1 MGDRNSIPKLVFSD
15 FWRTWPRLVAT
26 DLTYKAAAFVILTPL
41 TAVVLQLLLRLS
53 GEAALSDQD
62 ILYFALRPLGWVTLI
77 VVGAIVVGIVAMELA
92 ALMLIGFG
100 VTENQEVGV
109 VAALSATFK
118 KAPGILIL
126 TARMVGLI
134 LLIAAPFLVV
144 IGGIYYFLLT
154 KHDINYYLS
163 FKPPEFWTAV
173 ALAAVA
179 IGILLFLVLR
189 MVSGWFYAVQLLL
202 FEGVESSKAL
212 ATSSLRTA
220 GHRWWIAGWL
230 IAWTVLGLA
239 LSMVLTGPVILLG
252 GWLLPRFAETLTVLV
267 PILGL
272 VALLWGIA
280 NLAGNVIS
288 TALFGLLLVR
298 LYRARGEEGD
308 ARLPMAAV
316 EAQEGR
322 AAGPKITRSRLL
334 WGALTAVLIAAVV
347 GGLAIRKVSFEDST
361 QITAHRGASGAAPEN
376 TMAAVERAI
385 GAEADWVEIDVQETA
400 DGVVIVAHDS
410 DFMKVSGDPTK
421 IWEATYADL
430 QELDIGSWF
439 GPEFADQRV
448 PTLAE
453 VLDTCKGK
461 AGVNIELKYYG
472 HDQQLEKR
480 VIELVEGRG
489 MESDIVI
496 MSLKREGV
504 EKVQALRP
512 DWTVGLLATMT
523 MGDLTRLDVDF
534 LAVNAKTATPG
545 FVRSAHRNGKQVYA
559 WTVND
564 IVGMSTQFSRG
575 IDSLI
580 TDEPAL
586 AREVLA
592 QRAEMSSVERLLVEI
607 AALFGMSADR
617 ELTEADA

>member
-1 MGDRNSIPKLVFSD
+1 MGDTLSIPKLVFSD
-15 FWRTWPRLVAT
+15 FSRTWQRLVAT
-26 DLTYKAAAFVILTPL
+26 DLLYKAATFVILTPL
-41 TAVVLQLLLRLS
+41 TAGVLQLMLRLS
-53 GEAALSDQD
+53 GQTALSDQD
-62 ILYFALRPLGWVTLI
+62 ILFFALKPVGWVTLI
-77 VVGAIVVGIVAMELA
+77 GVGAIVVGIVAMELA

-100 VTENQEVGV
+100 NSEGQDVGV

-118 KAPGILIL
+118 KAPGVLIL

-134 LLIAAPFLVV
+134 LVVVAPFLLV
-144 IGGIYYFLLT
+144 IGGIYFLLLT
-154 KHDINYYLS
+154 DHDINYYLT

-179 IGILLFLVLR
+179 VGVLLFLFLR
-189 MVSGWFYAVQLLL
+189 MVSGWLYAVQLLL
-202 FEGVESSKAL
+202 FEEVKPAKAL
-212 ATSSLRTA
+212 RTSSLRTV
-220 GHRWWIAGWL
+220 GHRLWIAGW
-230 IAWTVLGLA
+230 IVTWAVFGLV
-239 LSMVLTGPVILLG
+239 LSMVLTGPVLLLG
-252 GWLLPRFAETLTVLV
+252 RLLLPRFAETLPLLV
-267 PILGL
+267 PLLGL
-272 VALLWGIA
+272 VTLLWGLA
-280 NLAGNVIS
+280 NLAGNVVT

-298 LYRARGEEGD
+298 LYREKGEEGE

-316 EAQEGR
+316 EAQAR
-322 AAGPKITRSRLL
+322 RLAGPKITRRGLL
-334 WGALTAVLIAAVV
+334 WGALAAVLIAAIA
-347 GGLAIRKVSFEDST
+347 GGLAIGRVSLEDNT

-376 TMAAVERAI
+376 TMAAIEGAI
-385 GAEADWVEIDVQETA
+385 ADDADWVEIDVQETA
-400 DGVVIVAHDS
+400 DGVVVVAHDS
-410 DFMKVSGDPTK
+410 DFMKVSGDPAK

-430 QELDIGSWF
+430 QDLDIGSWF

-448 PTLAE
+448 PSLAE

-472 HDQQLEKR
+472 HDQQLEQR
-480 VIELVEGRG
+480 VIDLVEGHG

-523 MGDLTRLDVDF
+523 MGDLTRVDVDF

-545 FVRSAHRNGKQVYA
+545 FVRAAHRNGREVYV

-564 IVGMSTQFSRG
+564 VIGMSNQFSRG
-575 IDSLI
+575 VDSLI

-586 AREVLA
+586 ARQVLA
-592 QRAEMSSVERLLVEI
+592 QRAELSSVERLLVEL
-607 AALFGMSADR
+607 AALFGLSADLN
-617 ELTEADA
+617 LTEADA